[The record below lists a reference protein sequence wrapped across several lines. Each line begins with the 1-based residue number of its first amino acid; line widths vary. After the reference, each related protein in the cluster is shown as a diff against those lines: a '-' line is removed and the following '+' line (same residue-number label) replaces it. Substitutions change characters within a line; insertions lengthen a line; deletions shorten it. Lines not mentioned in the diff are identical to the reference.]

1 MTEIVNTT
9 TNILSTN
16 GRWIRFINF
25 EELYKIKNVSFE
37 NQLIINKYRNY
48 PSYKIIE
55 LINKYERL
63 WNDMDLDYVI
73 ENHIYEVMKY
83 YLSEILYRRHYYE
96 HEMTDTLRGIWIDY
110 GLNYNGDLQTSEY
123 IESDD
128 ETDDE

>member
-1 MTEIVNTT
+1 MTEIENTT
-9 TNILSTN
+9 TNILTTN
-16 GRWIRFINF
+16 GRWVSFIYF

-55 LINKYERL
+55 LIVKYEIL
-63 WNDMDLDYVI
+63 WNDMDMDNVI

-83 YLSEILYRRHYYE
+83 YLSEILYRRHYNE
-96 HEMTDTLRGIWIDY
+96 KEMNVTLRGIWMDY
-110 GLNYNGDLQTSEY
+110 GLSYDGDLQTSEY